1 MDRCGASLTAL
12 VAPHTP
18 PGRSFPARIWDTPWS
33 PPRETPAGGWQDL
46 PRAQTPK
53 PSVGAQ
59 SPGVQRREAWRI
71 LVTCPMEAQMPQKP
85 QKRQGLPR
93 DALPIPSHAC
103 NSLPPSFPSLPP
115 FFPSSFLPFSFC
127 CCDFRFFF
135 SWYLQWQ
142 FSFIAYL
149 SFPFSF
155 TCTHNSVYTLFAI
168 LSNQFSLYFF
178 LSCFPLHTL
187 SPCSAISDILSLP
200 YWLFWKALFYFVKF
214 FLSLSNL
221 VPKCFYHWEVMLYFI
236 FLTFCFFSKVS
247 LFSGPY
253 HSF

>member
-1 MDRCGASLTAL
+1 MYRCGASLTAL

-33 PPRETPAGGWQDL
+33 LPRETPAGGWQDL

-127 CCDFRFFF
+127 CCDFRFFYDTF
-135 SWYLQWQ
+135 SDN
-142 FSFIAYL
+142 
-149 SFPFSF
+149 FPLLHIF
-155 TCTHNSVYTLFAI
+155 LFHSPSHAHII
-168 LSNQFSLYFF
+168 LSTHCLQYW
-178 LSCFPLHTL
+178 
-187 SPCSAISDILSLP
+187 AISFLYISFFHVFPSTPFLPAQLLVTFWVYHIGYFEKLCFIL
-200 YWLFWKALFYFVKF
+200 
-214 FLSLSNL
+214 
-221 VPKCFYHWEVMLYFI
+221 
-236 FLTFCFFSKVS
+236 
-247 LFSGPY
+247 
-253 HSF
+253 